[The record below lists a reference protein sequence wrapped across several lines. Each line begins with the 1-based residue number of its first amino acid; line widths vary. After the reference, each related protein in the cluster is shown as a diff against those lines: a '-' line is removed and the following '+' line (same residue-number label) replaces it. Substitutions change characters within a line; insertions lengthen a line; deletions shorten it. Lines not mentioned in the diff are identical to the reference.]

1 MSLPIKTS
9 LDEEPS
15 PDILPSVDI
24 LNTIPVPSALFH
36 FAPLKPAKSL
46 TSKVVY
52 ACELVF
58 LNVSAKYLSSLTSHS
73 ESLVNET
80 FTLYFLIKATP

>member
-1 MSLPIKTS
+1 MLALKISLPY
-9 LDEEPS
+9 
-15 PDILPSVDI
+15 PDIVPSTLSI
-24 LNTIPVPSALFH
+24 LYDCSAPSALFH
-36 FAPLKPAKSL
+36 EPAKSL
-46 TSKVVY
+46 TSKVVS
-52 ACELVF
+52 ACELVL